1 MRVGPTP
8 REGRDIGR
16 MPCNARGKNWSD
28 AAASQE
34 MPRALP
40 SALPSEARKK
50 QGRIPP
56 TDFRGSTS
64 LWHLNFSLL
73 VSEL

>member
-8 REGRDIGR
+8 REDRDIGR

-34 MPRALP
+34 MPRAPP

-50 QGRIPP
+50 EGFPLQI
-56 TDFRGSTS
+56 
-64 LWHLNFSLL
+64 
-73 VSEL
+73 SEEAHPSGISIFHF